1 MLVNYPLAICVYS
14 KEDFFME
21 KTKTSTTIVECAI
34 LIAMAFALSFIKII
48 DMPYG
53 GAVTAAIMVPIIVA
67 GYRHGLKWGLLT
79 GFTYSILQL
88 LMGLANVSYATSWVA
103 AVAIILLDYVGAFTV
118 LGLVG
123 IFKKNKNQTPVLVI
137 GAAVVCVL
145 RYICHVITGCTVWA
159 GVSIPTADGMAYS
172 LVYNAAY
179 MIPETVVTVYVIALI
194 SNAVDLRVE
203 KPVTKKKSEN
213 VMAILNGALVFGIA
227 VLIDFLYLFQQIQT
241 EKGFDIT
248 LIVNSN
254 WGLVAII
261 TVVGVVVGAIVYFG
275 TKIVSRKKAVA

>member
-1 MLVNYPLAICVYS
+1 MGR
-14 KEDFFME
+14 
-21 KTKTSTTIVECAI
+21 
-34 LIAMAFALSFIKII
+34 SFNSNSRRK
-48 DMPYG
+48 
-53 GAVTAAIMVPIIVA
+53 
-67 GYRHGLKWGLLT
+67 
-79 GFTYSILQL
+79 
-88 LMGLANVSYATSWVA
+88 
-103 AVAIILLDYVGAFTV
+103 
-118 LGLVG
+118 
-123 IFKKNKNQTPVLVI
+123 
-137 GAAVVCVL
+137 
-145 RYICHVITGCTVWA
+145 
-159 GVSIPTADGMAYS
+159 AYS

-241 EKGFDIT
+241 EEGFDIT

-261 TVVGVVVGAIVYFG
+261 TVVGVVVGSIVYFG
-275 TKIVSRKKAVA
+275 TKIVSRKKALA

>member
-1 MLVNYPLAICVYS
+1 
-14 KEDFFME
+14 
-21 KTKTSTTIVECAI
+21 
-34 LIAMAFALSFIKII
+34 
-48 DMPYG
+48 
-53 GAVTAAIMVPIIVA
+53 
-67 GYRHGLKWGLLT
+67 
-79 GFTYSILQL
+79 
-88 LMGLANVSYATSWVA
+88 
-103 AVAIILLDYVGAFTV
+103 
-118 LGLVG
+118 
-123 IFKKNKNQTPVLVI
+123 
-137 GAAVVCVL
+137 
-145 RYICHVITGCTVWA
+145 
-159 GVSIPTADGMAYS
+159 MAYS

-241 EKGFDIT
+241 EEGFDIT

-261 TVVGVVVGAIVYFG
+261 TVVGLVVGAIVYFG
-275 TKIVSRKKAVA
+275 TKIVSRKKQWLRIEV

>member
-1 MLVNYPLAICVYS
+1 
-14 KEDFFME
+14 ME

-53 GAVTAAIMVPIIVA
+53 GSVTAASMVPIIVA

-88 LMGLANVSYATSWVA
+88 LMGLANVSYATSWV
-103 AVAIILLDYVGAFTV
+103 
-118 LGLVG
+118 
-123 IFKKNKNQTPVLVI
+123 
-137 GAAVVCVL
+137 AAVVCVL

-241 EKGFDIT
+241 EEGFDIT

>member
-1 MLVNYPLAICVYS
+1 
-14 KEDFFME
+14 ME

-53 GAVTAAIMVPIIVA
+53 GSVTAASMVPIIVA

-88 LMGLANVSYATSWVA
+88 LMGLANVSYATSWV
-103 AVAIILLDYVGAFTV
+103 
-118 LGLVG
+118 
-123 IFKKNKNQTPVLVI
+123 
-137 GAAVVCVL
+137 AAVVCVL

-241 EKGFDIT
+241 EEGFDIT

-275 TKIVSRKKAVA
+275 TKIVSRKKALA

>member
-1 MLVNYPLAICVYS
+1 
-14 KEDFFME
+14 ME

-53 GAVTAAIMVPIIVA
+53 GSVTAASMVPIIVA

-88 LMGLANVSYATSWVA
+88 LMGLANVSYATSWV
-103 AVAIILLDYVGAFTV
+103 
-118 LGLVG
+118 
-123 IFKKNKNQTPVLVI
+123 
-137 GAAVVCVL
+137 AAVVCVL

>member
-1 MLVNYPLAICVYS
+1 M
-14 KEDFFME
+14 
-21 KTKTSTTIVECAI
+21 
-34 LIAMAFALSFIKII
+34 
-48 DMPYG
+48 
-53 GAVTAAIMVPIIVA
+53 
-67 GYRHGLKWGLLT
+67 
-79 GFTYSILQL
+79 
-88 LMGLANVSYATSWVA
+88 
-103 AVAIILLDYVGAFTV
+103 
-118 LGLVG
+118 
-123 IFKKNKNQTPVLVI
+123 VI

-159 GVSIPTADGMAYS
+159 GVSIPTTDGMAYS
-172 LVYNAAY
+172 LIYNAAY

-241 EKGFDIT
+241 EEGFDIT

-254 WGLVAII
+254 WELVA
-261 TVVGVVVGAIVYFG
+261 VVGVVVGAIVYFG
-275 TKIVSRKKAVA
+275 TKIVSRKKALA